1 MDLKECSGFILNQ
14 NILKKC
20 LKINPLHSFRYI
32 NKIQFKESEIIEKE
46 GKTEKRYPNL
56 NTVLMVEN
64 FLKNNRD
71 IPLKIS
77 EIKKKLPKKIMHQ
90 TLIII
95 LEYLWKSGKII
106 YGPKGVQ
113 WIYSE
118 PEHLKKMFENSLEV

>member
-1 MDLKECSGFILNQ
+1 M
-14 NILKKC
+14 KKS
-20 LKINPLHSFRYI
+20 K
-32 NKIQFKESEIIEKE
+32 FKQKYE
-46 GKTEKRYPNL
+46 RYPNL